1 MSEEAAAVGKETDKS
16 AKEFS
21 LSDFFVAKV
30 EPIQCKSKKSKKTL
44 QRRIKKDLTFM
55 FLSNVDSLFNLLLI
69 IMEYL

>member
-30 EPIQCKSKKSKKTL
+30 EPIQCKSKKKQKKL
-44 QRRIKKDLTFM
+44 CRDALKR
-55 FLSNVDSLFNLLLI
+55 FNIHVSIECRQLI
-69 IMEYL
+69 